1 MRKFFTTLK
10 SVVAVALISAMT
22 LSVSCSYDDTALTDR
37 IANVETG
44 LADLQKRVA
53 DLEAKLQ
60 TEVAALQSLI
70 DGKTVIVGVE
80 TDAEGNQTIKLSN
93 GETITVLA
101 PTECTCVPCDHEC
114 TPCECD
120 PLEYRVVD
128 GVLEVSAD
136 GENWVAIN
144 GVAPECVVADVVIN
158 EDGTATV
165 ILADG
170 QEFTTAVA
178 ELIEFAAT
186 RGQVYVK
193 AGETK
198 GIGFSINDAV
208 VDINVMNQPLGWKA
222 TVEEVVEDAEPEAG
236 VLAVGGKNYLLNVT
250 GPKIDLVEAGI
261 ADKEGVVSV
270 HFNTAAG
277 ACKVLKLDVNLAEIS
292 VKIDRT
298 GHMFISNSL
307 VDSYVYSSWYGEE
320 FIQEFNNYYIV
331 VMNLDDYT
339 EDLASIYNS
348 NWGEFTVPCA
358 GGWMQNFYTNIND
371 RNSYEELTYVEGENE
386 ECVFDVTVKE
396 LIDYLDWY
404 GQLSY
409 EGNSFMVLVVPT
421 DCENGG
427 TLILDQAIAV
437 PFKQLNVDVQVVKE
451 ESFNVYFDA
460 TLRGGVRYHLYP
472 YALKELQQYIDWGY
486 YATYE
491 EFFAS
496 ALEQYLAQPQY
507 SQFGLKVEA
516 DVKESNIALI
526 DLLGYTMDYEPYIDI
541 APNTEYVMAIFAEE
555 EGRTDYT
562 IDDIKFVYYST
573 TALQRA
579 EEAAEYTVAYN
590 EEDHSYTRIA
600 LDVTVPA
607 GTPRAYYRFY
617 DEKQLEEDILVADL
631 IENGYEKNT
640 DDFDEHNA
648 FYATQETELAGQEKH
663 FYALIIND
671 AGEYTLAYEVVKSKE
686 VVINEA
692 VVAIESVEFAPTS
705 ATIKLSGL
713 EGLEVSDI
721 KYYIVTATANS
732 YYFRS
737 EEELQDIAYGNNWM
751 YKSTTANPIVATQTA
766 DYKYE
771 FTYGTTYNIA
781 VGVQFADGTV
791 SAPMY
796 GEYEY
801 PLPDNVFA
809 PVRAELDL
817 YLDGYAVNGN
827 DSEYGYWL
835 YDAEGNCLEV
845 VVHYCVNSGWSYTYE
860 SKLYKVDGTVV
871 EGHQSLKTQKPS
883 DYNCA
888 AGEKYYVCVATLN
901 DGTPVITETQIATT
915 EVDYI
920 GADGVNTYVYAGA
933 GNVEPEPEPEP
944 EPVAGGELVSAVA
957 VKSASNFIG
966 GTGYDLTFTDA
977 NGNTIF
983 YRVQTEGHTFLRE
996 GDWNGEFGWAV
1007 QGFVDAVTWTGVG
1020 LAWPYSMTVTVVDEA
1035 YDITLNV
1042 NDYNDDGKAYT
1053 AHFAGQIEG
1062 FTLPVEEE
1070 DPSAGVEFVIP
1081 GEGET
1086 FGYDYRYT
1094 KLVDGLDDNNSLR
1107 VAQDNGWIWDIKF
1120 NTGLA
1125 SIEPG
1130 DYKAGG
1136 SSFSS
1141 ADALEVDTYNGGFQ
1155 NNSFNYIYPDEYD
1168 KVTTFNVQKEGDIYC
1183 ITMIGSGGY
1192 GNDGKT
1198 FRCVYIGKI
1207 VD

>member
-101 PTECTCVPCDHEC
+101 PTECKYVPCDHEC

-136 GENWVAIN
+136 GVNWVAIN
-144 GVAPECVVADVVIN
+144 GVAPECVVADVIIN

-165 ILADG
+165 KLADG
-170 QEFTTAVA
+170 REFTTAVA

-186 RGQVYVK
+186 RGQAYVK

-198 GIGFSINDAV
+198 GIAFSINDAV
-208 VDINVMNQPLGWKA
+208 VDINIMNQPLGWKA
-222 TVEEVVEDAEPEAG
+222 TVEEVVEEAEPQAG

-250 GPKIDLVEAGI
+250 GPKFDLVEAGI
-261 ADKEGVVSV
+261 AEKEGVVSV

-277 ACKVLKLDVNLAEIS
+277 ACKVLKLDVNLAEIT
-292 VKIDRT
+292 VEMDRT
-298 GHMFISNSL
+298 GHMFISNTL
-307 VDSYVYSSWYGEE
+307 VDSYVRVDWYGEE
-320 FIQEFNNYYIV
+320 FIQEFNNYYLAVI
-331 VMNLDDYT
+331 NLDDYT
-339 EDLASIYNS
+339 EDLESIYNA
-348 NWGEFTVPCA
+348 NWGDFEVPCA
-358 GGWMQNFYTNIND
+358 GAWVNNIFMNVNE
-371 RNSYEELTYVEGENE
+371 RNSYEEFTYVEGENE
-386 ECVFDVTVKE
+386 ECVFDVTVE
-396 LIDYLDWY
+396 EIIDYLGY
-404 GQLSY
+404 GQLPY
-409 EGNSFMVLVVPT
+409 EGNSFMVLVIPT
-421 DCENGG
+421 DPEKDG
-427 TLILDQAIAV
+427 TLVLDQAIAV
-437 PFKQLNVDVQVVKE
+437 PFKQLQVDVQVVKE

-472 YALKELQQYIDWGY
+472 YALKELDYYIDNEY

-496 ALEQYLAQPQY
+496 ALEQYLAQPQW

-516 DVKESNIALI
+516 DVKESNIALV
-526 DLLGYTMDYEPYIDI
+526 DLLGYTSDYAYIDI
-541 APNTEYVMAIFAEE
+541 APNTEYIMAIFAEE
-555 EGRTDYT
+555 EGRTDYS
-562 IDDIKFVYYST
+562 IDDIKFVYYTT
-573 TALQRA
+573 TALK
-579 EEAAEYTVAYN
+579 AAQEPAKYTITYN
-590 EEDHSYTRIA
+590 EEDHDYTQIA
-600 LDVTVPA
+600 LDVEVPA
-607 GTPRAYYRFY
+607 GITHAYYRFY
-617 DEKQLEEDILVADL
+617 DEKLMELEQDIVAGL
-631 IENGYEKNT
+631 IENGYEKDT
-640 DDFDEHNA
+640 EDFNENNA
-648 FYATQETELAGQEKH
+648 FYAAQETALAGQEKH
-663 FYALIIND
+663 FYALLATD

-686 VVINEA
+686 VVLNDA
-692 VVAIESVEFAPTS
+692 TVAIESVEFTPTS

-713 EGLEVSDI
+713 EGLDVSAI
-721 KYYIVTATANS
+721 KYYIVPSTASS
-732 YYFRS
+732 YYFLS
-737 EEELQDIAYGNNWM
+737 QEELQDIAYGDNWM

-771 FTYGTTYNIA
+771 FTYGTIYNIA

-791 SAPMY
+791 SAPMW

-817 YLDGYAVNGN
+817 LLDGNN
-827 DSEYGYWL
+827 DSEYAYWL

-845 VVHYCVNSGWSYTYE
+845 VVHFCSNSGWNYTYA

-871 EGHQSLKTQKPS
+871 EGYQSLKTQQPS
-883 DYNCA
+883 DYGCE
-888 AGEKYYVCVATLN
+888 AGQKYYVCIATLN
-901 DGTPVITETQIATT
+901 DGTPVITQTQIATT

-920 GADGVNTYVYAGA
+920 GADGVNNYVYTGA
-933 GNVEPEPEPEP
+933 GNVEPEPEPD
-944 EPVAGGELVSAVA
+944 PVAAGELVSAVA
-957 VKSASNFIG
+957 VHSASNFIG

-977 NGNTIF
+977 NGYTIL
-983 YRVQTEGHTFLRE
+983 YRVQTKDHTYLRE
-996 GDWNGEFGWAV
+996 GDWNGEFGWSAE
-1007 QGFVDAVTWTGVG
+1007 GFIDAVNWTGVG
-1020 LAWPYSMTVTVVDEA
+1020 LAWPYAMTVAVVDDV
-1035 YDITLNV
+1035 YDITLEV
-1042 NDYNDDGKAYT
+1042 YDYNNDNKYHT
-1053 AHFAGQIEG
+1053 AHYVGQIEG

-1070 DPSAGVEFVIP
+1070 DPTEGVEFVIP

-1086 FGYDYRYT
+1086 FGYDFRYT
-1094 KLVDGLDDNNSLR
+1094 NLVDGLDTNNSLR
-1107 VAQDNGWIWDIKF
+1107 VAQENGWIWDIKF
-1120 NTGLA
+1120 NTGLT

-1130 DYKAGG
+1130 DYKATN

-1155 NNSFNYIYPDEYD
+1155 TAAYNYIYPDEFD
-1168 KVTTFNVQKEGDIYC
+1168 KVTTFNVQKQGDIYC

-1207 VD
+1207 VE

>member
-80 TDAEGNQTIKLSN
+80 TDTEGNQIIKLSN

-101 PTECTCVPCDHEC
+101 PTECKYVPCDHEC

-136 GENWVAIN
+136 GVNWVAIN
-144 GVAPECVVADVVIN
+144 GVAPECVVADVIIN

-165 ILADG
+165 KLADG

-178 ELIEFAAT
+178 ELIEIAAT
-186 RGQVYVK
+186 RGQAYVK

-198 GIGFSINDAV
+198 GIAFSINDAV

-222 TVEEVVEDAEPEAG
+222 TVEEVVEEAEPQAG

-250 GPKIDLVEAGI
+250 GPKFDLVEAGI

-292 VKIDRT
+292 VEMDRT

-307 VDSYVYSSWYGEE
+307 VDSYVQVDWYGEE
-320 FIQEFNNYYIV
+320 FIQEFNNYYVAVI
-331 VMNLDDYT
+331 NLDDYT
-339 EDLASIYNS
+339 EDLESIYNA
-348 NWGEFTVPCA
+348 NWGEFEVPCA
-358 GGWMQNFYTNIND
+358 GGWVSNFFMNVNE
-371 RNSYEELTYVEGENE
+371 RNSYEEFTYVEGENE
-386 ECVFDVTVKE
+386 EFVFDVTVEE

-421 DCENGG
+421 DVSNGG
-427 TLILDQAIAV
+427 ALLLDQAIAV

-460 TLRGGVRYHLYP
+460 TLRGGVCYNLYP
-472 YALKELQQYIDWGY
+472 YALKELDYYIENGY
-486 YATYE
+486 YASYE

-496 ALEQYLAQPQY
+496 ALEQYIAQPQY

-516 DVKESNIALI
+516 DVKESNIALL
-526 DLLGYTMDYEPYIDI
+526 DLLGYTLDYDPYIDI
-541 APNTEYVMAIFAEE
+541 APDTDYIMAIFAEE

-573 TALQRA
+573 AALTPA

-590 EEDHSYTRIA
+590 EEDHGYTRIA

-607 GTPRAYYRFY
+607 GTARAYYKFY
-617 DEKQLEEDILVADL
+617 DEEQLEEDVLVAEL
-631 IENGYEKNT
+631 IDMGYEKT
-640 DDFDEHNA
+640 PDDFDENNA
-648 FYATQETELAGQEKH
+648 FYATQETALAGQEKH
-663 FYALIIND
+663 FYALIVN
-671 AGEYTLAYEVVKSKE
+671 AEGEYTLAYEVVKSKE
-686 VVINEA
+686 VVLNDA

-732 YYFRS
+732 YYFLS
-737 EEELQDIAYGNNWM
+737 QEELQDIAYGNNWM

-791 SAPMY
+791 SAPMW

-845 VVHYCVNSGWSYTYE
+845 VVHYCVNSGWSYSYAA
-860 SKLYKVDGTVV
+860 KLYKVDGTVV
-871 EGHQSLKTQKPS
+871 EGYQSLKSQRPS

-920 GADGVNTYVYAGA
+920 GADGVNNYVYTGA
-933 GNVEPEPEPEP
+933 GNVEPEPEPIEP
-944 EPVAGGELVSAVA
+944 SASAVL
-957 VKSASNFIG
+957 V
-966 GTGYDLTFTDA
+966 TD
-977 NGNTIF
+977 
-983 YRVQTEGHTFLRE
+983 
-996 GDWNGEFGWAV
+996 
-1007 QGFVDAVTWTGVG
+1007 
-1020 LAWPYSMTVTVVDEA
+1020 
-1035 YDITLNV
+1035 
-1042 NDYNDDGKAYT
+1042 
-1053 AHFAGQIEG
+1053 
-1062 FTLPVEEE
+1062 
-1070 DPSAGVEFVIP
+1070 
-1081 GEGET
+1081 
-1086 FGYDYRYT
+1086 
-1094 KLVDGLDDNNSLR
+1094 
-1107 VAQDNGWIWDIKF
+1107 
-1120 NTGLA
+1120 
-1125 SIEPG
+1125 
-1130 DYKAGG
+1130 
-1136 SSFSS
+1136 
-1141 ADALEVDTYNGGFQ
+1141 
-1155 NNSFNYIYPDEYD
+1155 
-1168 KVTTFNVQKEGDIYC
+1168 TTFNGFNPYDVTFTFATGDKVEIRFNTSGNQYLHLGAWQTDAWQDPHYISQVKYNGELATATACNVAYENDAYTVTMSVFEYTNYATLEYTYTGAIEGLNAPEACDCLEPKEPENPEGGDVINVTIQDLSVGYDQPGEKELQFWYSATNAHVIDFKGFNSCNPGQPLAAGTYSSEDYTIDANYC
-1183 ITMIGSGGY
+1183 IFDYGTTNGGMSDIVVVVTDNGDGTYTYDAKFSHSGQKY
-1192 GNDGKT
+1192 A
-1198 FRCVYIGKI
+1198 FVYTGAFPQ
-1207 VD
+1207 

>member
-80 TDAEGNQTIKLSN
+80 TDAKGNQTIKLSN

-136 GENWVAIN
+136 GVNWVAIN
-144 GVAPECVVADVVIN
+144 GVAPECVVADVIIN

-165 ILADG
+165 KLADG
-170 QEFTTAVA
+170 REFTTAVA

-186 RGQVYVK
+186 RGQAYVK

-198 GIGFSINDAV
+198 GIAFSINDAV
-208 VDINVMNQPLGWKA
+208 VDINIMNQPLGWKA
-222 TVEEVVEDAEPEAG
+222 TVEEVVEEAEPQAG

-250 GPKIDLVEAGI
+250 GPKFDLVEAGI

-292 VKIDRT
+292 VEMDRT
-298 GHMFISNSL
+298 GHMFISNTL
-307 VDSYVYSSWYGEE
+307 VDSYVRVDWYGEE
-320 FIQEFNNYYIV
+320 FIQEFNNYYIAV
-331 VMNLDDYT
+331 INLDDYT
-339 EDLASIYNS
+339 EDLESIYNA
-348 NWGEFTVPCA
+348 NWGDFEVPCA
-358 GGWMQNFYTNIND
+358 GAWVNNIFMNVNE
-371 RNSYEELTYVEGENE
+371 RNSYEEFTYVEGENE
-386 ECVFDVTVKE
+386 ECVFDVTVE
-396 LIDYLDWY
+396 EIIDYLGY
-404 GQLSY
+404 GQMPY
-409 EGNSFMVLVVPT
+409 EGNSFMVLVIPT
-421 DCENGG
+421 DPEKDG
-427 TLILDQAIAV
+427 TLVLDQAIAV

-472 YALKELQQYIDWGY
+472 YALKELDYYIDNQW
-486 YATYE
+486 YASYE

-516 DVKESNIALI
+516 DVKESNIALV
-526 DLLGYTMDYEPYIDI
+526 DLLGYTSDYAYIDI
-541 APNTEYVMAIFAEE
+541 APNTDYIMAIFAEE

-573 TALQRA
+573 AALTPA

-590 EEDHSYTRIA
+590 EEDHDYTRIA

-607 GTPRAYYRFY
+607 GITHAYYKFY
-617 DEKQLEEDILVADL
+617 DEKLMEEEQDIVADL
-631 IENGYEKNT
+631 IENGYEKGT
-640 DDFDEHNA
+640 EDFNENNA
-648 FYATQETELAGQEKH
+648 FYAAQETALAGQEKH
-663 FYALIIND
+663 FYALLATD
-671 AGEYTLAYEVVKSKE
+671 AGEYTLVYEVVKSKE

-692 VVAIESVEFAPTS
+692 VVAIERVEFAPTS

-713 EGLEVSDI
+713 EGLDVSAI
-721 KYYIVTATANS
+721 KYYIVTATASS
-732 YYFRS
+732 YYFLS
-737 EEELQDIAYGNNWM
+737 QEELQDIAYGDNWM

-771 FTYGTTYNIA
+771 FTYGTKYNIA
-781 VGVQFADGTV
+781 VGVQFADGSV
-791 SAPMY
+791 SAPMW

-817 YLDGYAVNGN
+817 YMDGYAVNGN
-827 DSEYGYWL
+827 DSEYAYWL

-845 VVHYCVNSGWSYTYE
+845 VVHYCVNSGWSYSYE

-871 EGHQSLKTQKPS
+871 EGHQSLKTQQPS
-883 DYNCA
+883 DYGCE
-888 AGEKYYVCVATLN
+888 AGQKYYECVATLN
-901 DGTPVITETQIATT
+901 DGTPVITKTQIATT

-920 GADGVNTYVYAGA
+920 GADGVNNYVYTGA

-944 EPVAGGELVSAVA
+944 EVVEFTSATVAAADDNL
-957 VKSASNFIG
+957 NYHYI
-966 GTGYDLTFTDA
+966 TFTDGTYTSIIKLCTRGTTEYVA
-977 NGNTIF
+977 GLYDQNGSFSDASTLYIGGYTTDNTWMGAECWPVTMEVIDNGDD
-983 YRVQTEGHTFLRE
+983 TATFNLVYNE
-996 GDWNGEFGWAV
+996 YPSAV
-1007 QGFVDAVTWTGVG
+1007 QHKGTYTGVLEG
-1020 LAWPYSMTVTVVDEA
+1020 L
-1035 YDITLNV
+1035 TLV
-1042 NDYNDDGKAYT
+1042 
-1053 AHFAGQIEG
+1053 E
-1062 FTLPVEEE
+1062 PEVEEE
-1070 DPSAGVEFVIP
+1070 VVLPEFVIP
-1081 GEGET
+1081 GEGGAYT
-1086 FGYDYRYT
+1086 YDFRYT
-1094 KLVDGLDDNNSLR
+1094 KLVDGLDAANAIR
-1107 VAQDNGWIWDIKF
+1107 VAQANGWIWDIKF
-1120 NTGLA
+1120 NPGLS
-1125 SIEPG
+1125 SIVPG
-1130 DYKAGG
+1130 DYKAVQG
-1136 SSFSS
+1136 FTT
-1141 ADALEVDTYNGGFQ
+1141 ADALEVDTYNGSVQYGD
-1155 NNSFNYIYPDEYD
+1155 NYQFFYPDSFSE
-1168 KVTTFNVQKEGDIYC
+1168 VSINVQQEGEFYC
-1183 ITMIGSGGY
+1183 ITLIGANGY
-1192 GNDGKT
+1192 SAEGKT
-1198 FRCVYIGKI
+1198 YRLVYIGKI
-1207 VD
+1207 VE